1 MSQLSE
7 KLYFSQNPFTLYTP
21 IHFLML
27 ILAGICIGIVI
38 KKRDE
43 IAMGKYAWLRWVFLG
58 VYLIQQGL
66 LYSWYAMNHQL
77 TLHDALPLYPC
88 RILQI
93 MTIMLLVSKQ
103 ERIYEVLGLLG
114 IPAAVT
120 ALILA
125 DTSGFSFP
133 NAMFIQ
139 FFVGHSLMIL
149 VPLYMKYR
157 YHFSMQESATLGVIK
172 MVGGYFIIV
181 SFINHLIQTNYG
193 YVSTPPVALSFLNG
207 VPSIIYTCG
216 YFMIYVGVVLAGS
229 KIATHQDAD
238 EIVFTIES

>member
-1 MSQLSE
+1 MNRLIE
-7 KLYFSQNPFTLYTP
+7 NLYFSQNPFNIYSP
-21 IHFLML
+21 IHILML
-27 ILAGICIGIVI
+27 VLVGICVGLLI
-38 KKRDE
+38 KKREE
-43 IAMGKYAWLRWVFLG
+43 IAAGGYQSLRWIFLG
-58 VYLIQQGL
+58 LYFIQQVL
-66 LYSWYAMNHQL
+66 LYSWYGMNQQL
-77 TLHDALPLYPC
+77 TLNDALPLYPC

-93 MTIMLLVSKQ
+93 ITIILLITKQ

-139 FFVGHSLMIL
+139 FFVGHSMMIL

-157 YHFSMQESATLGVIK
+157 YHFSIQESATVGVIK
-172 MVGGYFIIV
+172 MVGGYFVVV
-181 SFINHLIQTNYG
+181 SFINHLLHTNYG
-193 YVSTPPVALSFLNG
+193 YVSAPPSALSFLNG

-216 YFMIYVGVVLAGS
+216 YFMIYVGVVLIGS
-229 KIATHQDAD
+229 KIATHEEED
-238 EIVFTIES
+238 IILTIES